1 MSADRG
7 LIDVSY
13 KLVRKVN
20 FKLNVGTTKENTHIS
35 NNDVEQVLSPQ
46 QNIFTDAQTDIYL
59 STEHYLST
67 IFLLIKDNN
76 VFIYHLSFLIE
87 L

>member
-20 FKLNVGTTKENTHIS
+20 FKLNVGTTQENTHIS

-59 STEHYLST
+59 ST

-76 VFIYHLSFLIE
+76 VLIYHLSFLIE